1 MQKYYR
7 SIHLISTCYACKAC
21 VSPAFLTSKDARSF
35 VEVAFVCGDA
45 TLLLLAMDPLLR
57 ALHPPIPISAFY
69 LSLYLKT
76 WSEFRSLDFAFEG
89 KSRGQNDS
97 LRRAPKVQ
105 KWCATTLW
113 YGQWHHANVS
123 VTSRTTKHYST
134 PNSFEITIHFPTC
147 FWRPAMISVHTVT
160 DACALLAAAQP
171 LRPCSVTCTVA
182 PFSKA
187 LFSAA
192 SREKSC
198 SSAQRLFDS
207 IVAIVLLVIG
217 TTRLGSLL
225 LKHRMLW
232 PWHFL
237 LWPYL
242 KRIGGETPLPCH
254 DFRPC
259 LVPKNFTKQV
269 L

>member
-1 MQKYYR
+1 MPKYYP

-21 VSPAFLTSKDARSF
+21 ISCVSNVQRRPLVRRSCFRLWGRHSTLACNGPPVTCFAPAH
-35 VEVAFVCGDA
+35 
-45 TLLLLAMDPLLR
+45 PHLR
-57 ALHPPIPISAFY
+57 ILS

-192 SREKSC
+192 SREKK
-198 SSAQRLFDS
+198 LFLCTAFVWFNCCNCAVGNWYDTPWFTAFEAS
-207 IVAIVLLVIG
+207 DAVALAFLTVTLSEKNWWRNSTMPRFYMLLAAIDM
-217 TTRLGSLL
+217 S
-225 LKHRMLW
+225 
-232 PWHFL
+232 
-237 LWPYL
+237 
-242 KRIGGETPLPCH
+242 
-254 DFRPC
+254 
-259 LVPKNFTKQV
+259 
-269 L
+269 